1 MAQFTILYWQD
12 IPSLVE
18 ARAGRKR
25 AKIQLSDRFQEL
37 IDIVAMRKG
46 LFGTDS
52 YLEEWRKGSPEQC
65 DGPPEEVARAVA
77 DDLEAR
83 YESIEAEA
91 MEIANA
97 ARTVANKAG

>member
-18 ARAGRKR
+18 ARVGRKR

-37 IDIVAMRKG
+37 IDSVAMRKG

-52 YLEEWRKGSPEQC
+52 YLEEWRKGSPEKC
-65 DGPPEEVARAVA
+65 DGSPEEVARAVA
-77 DDLEAR
+77 DDLEAQ
-83 YESIEAEA
+83 YESIEAKA
-91 MEIANA
+91 MAAANA
-97 ARTVANKAG
+97 ARKAANKAD